1 MIDILGFVT
10 PIVTNSHVLCTA
22 AGAIAMWAHTR
33 FSTFMGWYA
42 VNEATISKAT
52 GVALPPKI
60 PTTVAE
66 ANAAAAAAA
75 PKIAA
80 AGTGLVADVETALAR
95 WKGDIVAGAKKV

>member
-10 PIVTNSHVLCTA
+10 PIVTNSHVLSAA
-22 AGAIAMWAHTR
+22 AGAFAMWAHNR

-42 VNEATISKAT
+42 ANEAKISKT
-52 GVALPPKI
+52 VNVPLPPTL

-75 PKIAA
+75 PKLAA
-80 AGTGLVADVETALAR
+80 AGTGLVADVESALMR
-95 WKGDIVAGAKKV
+95 WKGDIVAGAKKI